1 MSTITLTLS
10 QGLGPCT
17 TVEDHADWVLY
28 VCLHIDEACG
38 FDVDVEAPPIDV
50 QDDGKPN
57 SVTGGDDDQRAIVL
71 AAVETLWD
79 RACAENFGREVQS

>member
-17 TVEDHADWVLY
+17 TVQDYVAWVAY
-28 VCLHIDEACG
+28 VCQRIDEVCG
-38 FDVDVEAPPIDV
+38 FEVDVEAPPIDV

-57 SVTGGDDDQRAIVL
+57 GVTGCDDDQREIVL